1 MRFGVLLFACAAAFA
16 QAPLKV
22 MLVTGGHDHAPSFYS
37 VFTEQ
42 KDMVTN
48 VNPHPIAYKNSLAKY
63 DVVVLY
69 DMVDDLP
76 EAQKSHLKAFA
87 ESGKGLVVLH
97 HALVSFQDWPW
108 YRETIG
114 GQYLKTSTY
123 SHDEELDIEA
133 PDDHPITRG
142 LGKFHLNDETYK
154 GMWISDKS
162 TVLLRTNN
170 STSDGP
176 VAWVSPYTKS
186 RVVVIQLGHG
196 PSAHNNPQWRL
207 VVHNAILWA
216 GGRLK
221 AGE

>member
-1 MRFGVLLFACAAAFA
+1 MRFGVLLLAGAAAFA
-16 QAPLKV
+16 QAPLRV

-37 VFTEQ
+37 VFAEQ
-42 KDMVTN
+42 KDIVTN
-48 VNPHPIAYKNSLAKY
+48 VNPHPIAYKNSLVKY

-76 EAQKSHLKAFA
+76 DSQKAHLKAFA

-97 HALVSFQDWPW
+97 HALVNFQNWPW

-114 GQYLKTSTY
+114 GQYLPTSTY
-123 SHDEELDIEA
+123 SHDEELDI
-133 PDDHPITRG
+133 DISGDHPITRG

-186 RVVVIQLGHG
+186 RVAVIQLGHG
-196 PSAHNNPQWRL
+196 PSAHNNPQWRT